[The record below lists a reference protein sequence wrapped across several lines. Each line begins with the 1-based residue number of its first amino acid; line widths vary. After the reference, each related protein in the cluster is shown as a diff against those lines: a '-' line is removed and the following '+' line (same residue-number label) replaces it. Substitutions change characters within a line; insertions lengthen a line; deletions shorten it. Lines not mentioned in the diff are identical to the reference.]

1 MHEVK
6 FLISYSNLLYFLE
19 LAEDLSFTKA
29 ARKLFVSQQALSGTI
44 SAMEDE
50 LGVKLFKRTSPLQ
63 MTYAGRALLKYAE
76 EIRSLRIHMLQEM
89 DDIREEKSGEITI
102 GISHTRGKNLLPHIL
117 PAFQSDY
124 PHIKVHLFEGNN
136 DELDSAFSQGLID
149 LMIAQTPFQARNV
162 ETVPLCKE
170 EVLLAVSDAL
180 MTEKFGAEKEQ
191 VLEQL
196 NRTGQ
201 LSLLHDCPF
210 LLNKQG
216 NSLRSISD
224 KIFALEGFSP
234 RITIETENIET
245 LYELCR
251 IGSGFVFYPKMFIL
265 GKPEYGKERGMHFI
279 PLAYDFAKFTVGIGF
294 HRDAYFS
301 QAMQRLIDIA
311 VGLF

>member
-1 MHEVK
+1 M
-6 FLISYSNLLYFLE
+6 ISYSNLLYFLE
-19 LAEDLSFTKA
+19 LADTLSFTKA
-29 ARKLFVSQQALSGTI
+29 AQKLYVSQQALSGTI
-44 SAMEDE
+44 SSMEDE
-50 LGVKLFKRTSPLQ
+50 LGVKLFKRTSPIQ
-63 MTYAGRALLKYAE
+63 MTYAGKTLLKYAE

-117 PAFQSDY
+117 PPFQQAH
-124 PHIKVHLFEGNN
+124 PNIKVHIYEGNN
-136 DELDSAFSQGLID
+136 DELDRAFSQGLID
-149 LMIAQTPFQARNV
+149 LIIAQTPFQVRSV
-162 ETVPLCKE
+162 ETVPLCRE
-170 EVLLAVSDAL
+170 EVLLAVSDEL
-180 MTEKFGAEKEQ
+180 ITEKFGEEKEL

-251 IGSGFVFYPKMFIL
+251 IGAGFVFYPKMFIV
-265 GKPEYGKERGMHFI
+265 GKPEYGHERGMHFI
-279 PLAYDFAKFTVGIGF
+279 PLAYDFAKFTVGIGY

-301 QAMQRLIDIA
+301 QAMQKLVEIA